1 MSIDTGRTELTFD
14 GRASHAGTPCPSNVS
29 DPMALATALAPK
41 PNFTKSRR
49 PRLCRSVLFM
59 THSLKVTTV
68 YYSSL
73 DGRNAFC
80 YVLTQQQR
88 FEMKT
93 QATILAL
100 LFMCAPAYAQ
110 WTKVPAAKIP
120 RGADGKLNLAGPAP
134 QSSDGH

>member
-1 MSIDTGRTELTFD
+1 MSIDTGRTELTFA

-59 THSLKVTTV
+59 SHSLKVTTV

-88 FEMKT
+88 YRNE
-93 QATILAL
+93 
-100 LFMCAPAYAQ
+100 
-110 WTKVPAAKIP
+110 
-120 RGADGKLNLAGPAP
+120 D
-134 QSSDGH
+134 SSYDPGFAIHVRSGLRPMDEGSRS